1 MEEVGDNIVINV
13 ACVQESD
20 TCIFPCPSSQHVLG
34 HLHRRPGESHGV
46 DFSRVRLWSLNEWSH
61 LYRQTIVI
69 SSLVTPEINSLF
81 SSHCSS
87 ILSPVTS
94 LCLQHSFPLTPL
106 TDYAGAVRCDVE
118 REEGSVGQVAK
129 QLPQMFV
136 RLPSSLSPSELPDHR
151 LEHFTTQVR
160 LWVGLLAAVWYGMQ
174 VLPGYHGD
182 LMKGTLIFIPSY
194 FDFVRVRNSMK
205 KQELS
210 FASICE

>member
-1 MEEVGDNIVINV
+1 M
-13 ACVQESD
+13 
-20 TCIFPCPSSQHVLG
+20 
-34 HLHRRPGESHGV
+34 
-46 DFSRVRLWSLNEWSH
+46 
-61 LYRQTIVI
+61 
-69 SSLVTPEINSLF
+69 
-81 SSHCSS
+81 
-87 ILSPVTS
+87 
-94 LCLQHSFPLTPL
+94 
-106 TDYAGAVRCDVE
+106 
-118 REEGSVGQVAK
+118 GQVAK